1 MKRSNVIFGTIL
13 ILGLSTFILPTIFNQ
28 SIDINDIP
36 SLAMVLIVIV
46 YILLFVLGMYFR
58 FEESNVSSKEI
69 ALIAIYSA
77 FASVA
82 RIPFI
87 GLPSVQPVSFLVLCA
102 GYVFG
107 PLIGFVIGGLVAIIS
122 GIFLGLGTWVVFQ
135 IFAWGLFGLIGGLFG
150 RKKQRKPD
158 KWILALIGFL
168 LAFIFGWLM
177 NIFTFLLIRP
187 LSFASFIAVNIQSIP
202 FDLAHALSN
211 FIFLIAFGEQVIR
224 ILSRYQQRFLYTIK
238 EPTFKDQSSIK
249 EI

>member
-1 MKRSNVIFGTIL
+1 MKRSNLIFGSIL
-13 ILGLSTFILPTIFNQ
+13 ILGLSTFIIPTVFSQ
-28 SIDINDIP
+28 YIDINDIP
-36 SLAMVLIVIV
+36 GMAMVLIVIV

-77 FASVA
+77 FAAVA

-107 PLIGFVIGGLVAIIS
+107 PLIGFVIGGLVAVIS
-122 GIFLGLGTWVVFQ
+122 GIFLGFGTWVVFQ
-135 IFAWGLFGLIGGLFG
+135 IFAWGLFGLIGGLLG
-150 RKKQRKPD
+150 RKKNKKPD

-168 LAFIFGWLM
+168 LAFVFGWLM
-177 NIFTFLLIRP
+177 NIFTFMLIRP

-202 FDLAHALSN
+202 FDLAHAISN
-211 FIFLIAFGEQVIR
+211 FVFLIAFGEQVIR

-238 EPTFKDQSSIK
+238 EPTFANKSSIK
-249 EI
+249 ES